1 MRTDR
6 GFSFLELMITV
17 AVAAIIA
24 AIAVPSYQEHTRKS
38 RRAAATAAL
47 IDATSRQEQFFLD
60 NKTYTTTIVAGGL
73 NMTAVTESGT
83 YSLSVD
89 NPSGACPLERCYLV
103 RAIPQGVQDG
113 DKCGHLTVNSD
124 RVKTP
129 SNCW

>member
-1 MRTDR
+1 MRR
-6 GFSFLELMITV
+6 
-17 AVAAIIA
+17 
-24 AIAVPSYQEHTRKS
+24 
-38 RRAAATAAL
+38 
-47 IDATSRQEQFFLD
+47 ATSRQEQFFLD

-89 NPSGACPLERCYLV
+89 DPSGACPLERCYLV
-103 RAIPQGVQDG
+103 RAIPKGVQDG
-113 DKCGHLTVNSD
+113 DKCGQLTVNSD